1 MKRLTLSKK
10 KRLASNEQFKA
21 IMANGR
27 CARNDLLILYM
38 VENECGFPRL
48 GVSIGKIHGNAVTR
62 NRLKRLMREA
72 FRLNQNRIPVNFD
85 YLLMMSRSKRTIRR
99 PSFKQV
105 EDSFLFL
112 ISSLKNN
119 RISRGQ

>member
-1 MKRLTLSKK
+1 LKRLTLSKK